1 MENNLRHR
9 KNEEIKDKLFIVRNI
24 MNLIFILG
32 AVVGLLFY
40 FFWGRETGTFII
52 LISMAFKFFECIFR
66 FIK

>member
-9 KNEEIKDKLFIVRNI
+9 KNEEIKDKLFMVRNI